1 MHNALDAGLVAGL
14 IRAFHEAAACEQA
27 RYVVLDGEGPSFCA
41 GADLNWMRES
51 SVATPGENRAD
62 ASLLASALEAIAC
75 CPKPVIARVHGA
87 CLGGGVGVVA
97 ACDLAVATRDAVFGL
112 SEVRLGLVPATIFP
126 YLARKVPPH
135 QLLYAA
141 LTGERFNATF
151 ARDLGLIQV
160 AADDPDEVVERWA
173 ALLLSGGPQALAQ
186 VKELFRLVPGMPWE
200 EARQYTAEV
209 IAKVRAGPEAREG
222 MAAFLQK
229 RKPSW
234 VP

>member
-51 SVATPGENRAD
+51 SAATPGENRAD

-126 YLARKVPPH
+126 YLVRKVPPH

-151 ARDLGLIQV
+151 ARDLGLIHV
-160 AADDPDEVVERWA
+160 LADDPDEVVERWA

-186 VKELFRLVPGMPWE
+186 VKELFRLVPGMSWE
-200 EARQYTAEV
+200 EARQYTVEV